1 MKTGDEQ
8 LIGRHLAGDPAA
20 LEAVIQRH
28 GPAILGVLRGLVGP
42 VEAEDLFQETFMR
55 FLKNIGRYRHRGRLR
70 AYLVTVARRLALDQL
85 RKQKI
90 RGEQSLDETN
100 LVPSAGEGS
109 PELNAAEAEQRQ
121 RVEGA
126 LESLSDK
133 QREVLIL
140 HYFGGLTFR
149 EIARVTGVPL
159 GTALGR
165 MHYALR
171 HLRKQCV
178 EMEATP

>member
-1 MKTGDEQ
+1 MRTKLAVTMVVVGLLCIPGLSSAKGGGFVGMIQKPFQKAAAKVQALRQSWKEQ
-8 LIGRHLAGDPAA
+8 RIVNQNIRA
-20 LEAVIQRH
+20 LR
-28 GPAILGVLRGLVGP
+28 
-42 VEAEDLFQETFMR
+42 
-55 FLKNIGRYRHRGRLR
+55 R
-70 AYLVTVARRLALDQL
+70 A
-85 RKQKI
+85 
-90 RGEQSLDETN
+90 
-100 LVPSAGEGS
+100 S